1 MLKNFVRL
9 DISDIRIYNIHTMT
23 KNKLTVEIAPGAFDQ
38 FEGTQEE
45 LDELMAEIYRM
56 VESGEI
62 EDQGHELTEDEFDQL
77 PDDVKEQIT
86 NAFNNIDAPR
96 KLQ

>member
-1 MLKNFVRL
+1 
-9 DISDIRIYNIHTMT
+9 MT

-86 NAFNNIDAPR
+86 NAFNNIDTPR

>member
-1 MLKNFVRL
+1 M
-9 DISDIRIYNIHTMT
+9 

-62 EDQGHELTEDEFDQL
+62 EEQGRELTEQEFDEL
-77 PDDVKEQIT
+77 PDDIKEQIT
-86 NAFNNIDAPR
+86 NSFNNIDTPR

>member
-1 MLKNFVRL
+1 M
-9 DISDIRIYNIHTMT
+9 

-45 LDELMAEIYRM
+45 LDALMAEIHRM

-62 EDQGHELTEDEFDQL
+62 EDQGRELTEDEFDQL